1 MLQICNQQDVRQE
14 HLLKVS
20 CKLFILLGKLAE
32 QFEEKQLGGRHKY
45 ISMDGRYIYHLAI
58 IDYLQEFDLP
68 KKAENFIKIWLYYRE
83 EYKISAVNPVMY
95 MKRFFKFMK
104 ENVIINQKEKGN
116 KLFFGDRSTAVKSLC
131 YYENQL
137 EKSINLK
144 STISSVI
151 K

>member
-1 MLQICNQQDVRQE
+1 
-14 HLLKVS
+14 
-20 CKLFILLGKLAE
+20 
-32 QFEEKQLGGRHKY
+32 
-45 ISMDGRYIYHLAI
+45 MDGRYIYHLAI
-58 IDYLQEFDLP
+58 IDYLQEFDLS

-131 YYENQL
+131 YYENY
-137 EKSINLK
+137 
-144 STISSVI
+144 I
-151 K
+151 KII